1 MLKPYRCFHFCLIL
15 CIFVLTGCVGS
26 KINFQS
32 YKSPSSLYHSNPL
45 NLAAYLSKPEGK
57 GPFPALVLLHGCA
70 GIQNTHHRW
79 AGKLNA
85 EGYVT
90 LIVDSLWPRRLTNCG
105 SSINV
110 LSQRLR
116 SDDAYSAMR
125 YLKSQ
130 PFVNPEQIGVI
141 GWSHGG
147 GGVLMLSNELDSR
160 EFPPNERFD
169 AAVAFYPNCT
179 AVGGRYVPNTNLLIL
194 IGDADDLTPS
204 STCEALNGLNQ
215 KMDTDFTTDIIVFK
229 NATHS
234 YDVPR
239 QSIIYNGHTI
249 QYNKKATDLSWE
261 RLKNFLKEN
270 ML

>member
-1 MLKPYRCFHFCLIL
+1 MSELYRFFHLFLIL
-15 CIFVLTGCVGS
+15 CFLLLTGCVGS
-26 KINFQS
+26 GVNFQS
-32 YKSPSSLYHSNPL
+32 YHSSSSLYHADPINLTASL
-45 NLAAYLSKPEGK
+45 NKPEGE

-70 GIQNTHHRW
+70 GIHDTHRW
-79 AGKLNA
+79 WARKLNA

-90 LIVDSLWPRRLTNCG
+90 LIVNSLGPRRLANVCG
-105 SSINV
+105 GGK

-116 SDDAYSAMR
+116 SEDAYSAMR

-147 GGVLMLSNELDSR
+147 GAVLILSNELNSR
-160 EFPPNERFD
+160 DFPPNERFD

-179 AVGGRYVPNTNLLIL
+179 AVGSRYVPNTDLLIL
-194 IGDADDLTPS
+194 IGDADDWTPS
-204 STCEALNGLNQ
+204 FNCVSLVKPIKKSHTGFATE
-215 KMDTDFTTDIIVFK
+215 IEVFK
-229 NATHS
+229 NAAHS
-234 YDVPR
+234 YDVPKKSR
-239 QSIIYNGHTI
+239 IYHGHRL
-249 QYNKKATDLSWE
+249 QYNKKATNLSWE